1 MNDEGGD
8 VMELGWALGILI
20 IVFVYEK
27 VRRPIVCKRKIYSH
41 INNIGG
47 KINSIEKL
55 TPRDE
60 VYSVY
65 YTVDGQSRHLTV
77 KFNIFYESIWR

>member
-1 MNDEGGD
+1 
-8 VMELGWALGILI
+8 MELGWALGILI

-55 TPRDE
+55 TLRDE

-65 YTVDGQSRHLTV
+65 YTVDGQSSHLTV
-77 KFNIFYESIWR
+77 KFNIFYESIWT